1 VGNLEKANR
10 TFNVAQVYE
19 WVEDNQ
25 HLQGCFQFFDVYNP
39 NSDLYCRVIRPLLSM
54 RTTGFIDVERVAK
67 PFKNN
72 MLRKERNRLSDEKG
86 RILFQ
91 AAQDLRYLM
100 RVKRMLRGSL
110 HDDVAVSID
119 ID

>member
-1 VGNLEKANR
+1 
-10 TFNVAQVYE
+10 
-19 WVEDNQ
+19 
-25 HLQGCFQFFDVYNP
+25 
-39 NSDLYCRVIRPLLSM
+39 
-54 RTTGFIDVERVAK
+54 
-67 PFKNN
+67 

-91 AAQDLRYLM
+91 AAQNLRYLM